1 MLAMVV
7 NDNAGN
13 LKPRGALQFIASM
26 LAPTGERNHKP
37 PLPQQRICTQ
47 TTKEPGRLPGR
58 QGQAGIAKGSD
69 MN

>member
-7 NDNAGN
+7 NDNVEN

-26 LAPTGERNHKP
+26 LAPTEGRNHKP

-47 TTKEPGRLPGR
+47 TTSNLVGY
-58 QGQAGIAKGSD
+58 QAAKVKPEQLKAQT
-69 MN
+69 